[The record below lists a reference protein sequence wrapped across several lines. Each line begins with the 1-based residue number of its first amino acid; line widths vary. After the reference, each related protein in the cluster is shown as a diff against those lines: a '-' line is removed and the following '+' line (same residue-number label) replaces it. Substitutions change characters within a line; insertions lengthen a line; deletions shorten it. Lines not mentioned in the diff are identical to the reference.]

1 MNDRKQRPL
10 TKDAP
15 GIPGSLSS
23 IGISRT
29 EIVVPDP
36 LELELKYL
44 STLHENILFK
54 MLKSKWL
61 RSFSIASEGRWNL
74 RWTTEGARRTA
85 RLREII
91 KLYDLTKD
99 FLFPFGF
106 TLLAHDAKMAG
117 NVPSLP
123 KVILDFWRDCCNEV
137 ELAASAEAC
146 AMFVEILTADESQA
160 GRGPFAKK
168 AAPLSAMKV

>member
-10 TKDAP
+10 KIDAP
-15 GIPGSLSS
+15 GIMRNPPS
-23 IGISRT
+23 IEGLKTGR
-29 EIVVPDP
+29 EVPDP
-36 LELELKYL
+36 LLLELKYL
-44 STLHENILFK
+44 STIHENILLK
-54 MLKSKWL
+54 MLHSKWL
-61 RSFSIASEGRWNL
+61 QSFSVAAEGRWHL

-85 RLREII
+85 RLKEII

-106 TLLAHDAKMAG
+106 TLLARNAKMAE

-123 KVILDFWRDCCNEV
+123 KVILDFWRDCCDEV

-146 AMFVEILTADESQA
+146 AMFVEILTADEC
-160 GRGPFAKK
+160 
-168 AAPLSAMKV
+168 